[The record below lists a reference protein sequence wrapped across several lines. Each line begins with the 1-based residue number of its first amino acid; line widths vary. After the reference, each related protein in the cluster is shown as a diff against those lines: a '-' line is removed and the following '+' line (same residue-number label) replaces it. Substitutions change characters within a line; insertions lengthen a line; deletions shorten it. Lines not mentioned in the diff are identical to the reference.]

1 VDWWQEERV
10 TGEHVARFA
19 GAGPVD
25 ILVAHTPPAPA
36 YAVLGFRPDPSSCEV
51 ERAWEML
58 GRPAVVCGHLHQAR
72 AVGPIR
78 VLAELEVVLL

>member
-1 VDWWQEERV
+1 
-10 TGEHVARFA
+10 
-19 GAGPVD
+19 
-25 ILVAHTPPAPA
+25 
-36 YAVLGFRPDPSSCEV
+36 
-51 ERAWEML
+51 ML